1 VLPGS
6 LKWKELKR
14 CLSIIYNMKIT
25 DKYISKTKADKLEK
39 PDKDRITLTD
49 DTYATCD
56 FIQDLINKIECLR
69 LSLR

>member
-1 VLPGS
+1 
-6 LKWKELKR
+6 
-14 CLSIIYNMKIT
+14 MKIT